1 MFEDFKTD
9 KSQTEKTEYKYK
21 EENKFSV
28 EKEPEKKEAMFSI
41 RKKRE
46 EDIEQRNEK
55 NDISFSAQHEE
66 GNANREKSV
75 IFAISKGNV
84 LKDKEEPNG
93 SSDIGSSDADSMQSE
108 ANRISKKSIDNRAKE
123 YAYTHSSS
131 FKTRNELSGFSF
143 EQKSTANNTFNS
155 ADMTTSVAST
165 GANKIAE
172 ATSDDEDEMRKKQ
185 FFINGAVAAGKIA
198 ISGGA
203 DTGEAVASFAK
214 SSLQQLRSGSTKS
227 NASMTKGN
235 GGAAVVVMVVLL
247 IAVISTV
254 LVISAIY
261 PFYMTTNIVEGYVSQ
276 AGEFI
281 EGMIDDIKNLFGYT
295 KTEKKELVASDFKD
309 TVKHYSEIMDGVVGE
324 DNARI
329 KAMFGGSDAEDSLD
343 TFDELDAE
351 MLAEEFG
358 MSWDVEQYRKDC
370 IEYENGGWKKGME
383 CPTLTDYYDGGKGN
397 KKWEGY
403 EWSPDTQGTK
413 IPKDKMYDETLWITA
428 AYNDS
433 VMTDGEPIIHYKT
446 VTKIDAITGEEF
458 EALEIDYVEY
468 VVPSELVTM
477 TDEQVE
483 QMYDDA
489 EYWDLSVCFEEY
501 ECKDKCETRT
511 YTVQVPIEDDE
522 EGEESGDSESDDDDD
537 SGGGTRTETRTVKY
551 CPGHIKGVV
560 TLTFNWDTTKLI
572 DKLQPGDSFEMFYDI
587 IEEQYSKD
595 KKGI

>member
-1 MFEDFKTD
+1 
-9 KSQTEKTEYKYK
+9 
-21 EENKFSV
+21 
-28 EKEPEKKEAMFSI
+28 
-41 RKKRE
+41 
-46 EDIEQRNEK
+46 
-55 NDISFSAQHEE
+55 
-66 GNANREKSV
+66 
-75 IFAISKGNV
+75 
-84 LKDKEEPNG
+84 
-93 SSDIGSSDADSMQSE
+93 
-108 ANRISKKSIDNRAKE
+108 
-123 YAYTHSSS
+123 
-131 FKTRNELSGFSF
+131 
-143 EQKSTANNTFNS
+143 
-155 ADMTTSVAST
+155 
-165 GANKIAE
+165 
-172 ATSDDEDEMRKKQ
+172 
-185 FFINGAVAAGKIA
+185 
-198 ISGGA
+198 
-203 DTGEAVASFAK
+203 
-214 SSLQQLRSGSTKS
+214 
-227 NASMTKGN
+227 
-235 GGAAVVVMVVLL
+235 
-247 IAVISTV
+247 
-254 LVISAIY
+254 
-261 PFYMTTNIVEGYVSQ
+261 
-276 AGEFI
+276 
-281 EGMIDDIKNLFGYT
+281 
-295 KTEKKELVASDFKD
+295 
-309 TVKHYSEIMDGVVGE
+309 MDGVVGE